1 MSGVRVHSTT
11 GLERCFGNLSK
22 SFAGYRLCYLNG

>member
-11 GLERCFGNLSK
+11 GLERCFWNLSK